1 MCIRDR
7 TKPADTADVKSI
19 ASPMVAA
26 GGRYT
31 IALRYDGTVWA
42 WGYNQNGELG
52 PVSYTHLDVYKRQL
66 SMQC

>member
-1 MCIRDR
+1 
-7 TKPADTADVKSI
+7 
-19 ASPMVAA
+19 MVAA

-52 PVSYTHLDVYKRQL
+52 QGNTTSVYSPVQVKSSDGSSYLTDIIEIAAGCI
-66 SMQC
+66 S